1 MQSLTVG
8 TKKLTLKFGFKAA
21 QALQQEAGIAI
32 PQIIQAMVALNFE
45 TIKTTFR
52 HACGEQD
59 SDALL
64 EAAVDEH
71 GLKPVMEAIA
81 MALAM
86 FLDPKQAQ
94 ELIKSAKP
102 QKKASGS
109 RQTA

>member
-1 MQSLTVG
+1 MQVNG
-8 TKKLTLKFGFKAA
+8 KPLTLKFGFKAA
-21 QALQQEAGIAI
+21 QALQQEAGVAI
-32 PQIIQAMVALNFE
+32 PQIIQAIVSLDFE

-52 HACGEQD
+52 HACGQEN

-86 FLDPKQAQ
+86 FLDPQKAS
-94 ELIKSAKP
+94 EIVDSPAR
-102 QKKASGS
+102 QKKAAGS
-109 RQTA
+109 RPKA